1 MEKRS
6 ELVDTF
12 IDSIP
17 IFAGAMMYQML
28 FNILEKVKLQ
38 EGIESWFNEM
48 DNLCTNSER

>member
-1 MEKRS
+1 MEKKS
-6 ELVDTF
+6 EIVDAF

-38 EGIESWFNEM
+38 EGIQSWFETM
-48 DNLCTNSER
+48 DELCV